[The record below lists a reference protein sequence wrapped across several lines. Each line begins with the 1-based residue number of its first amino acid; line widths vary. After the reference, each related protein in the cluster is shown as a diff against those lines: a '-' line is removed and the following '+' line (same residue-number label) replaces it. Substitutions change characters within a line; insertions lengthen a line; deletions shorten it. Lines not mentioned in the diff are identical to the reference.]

1 MGLETNEVYRIAMAG
16 GLEVRLRVQ
25 TYDTGALSIS
35 TAPYKDESG
44 EVEALAA
51 IDILRDYLTAEE
63 IPHRAL
69 ESRRGDAYVVDALI
83 IQEAAAVRGPEFYLE
98 VIRRIGSF
106 AVS

>member
-1 MGLETNEVYRIAMAG
+1 MESNEIHRISMSG

-35 TAPYKDESG
+35 TASRKDEPG

-51 IDILRDYLTAEE
+51 LDILRDYLAAEE
-63 IPHRAL
+63 IAHRAL

-83 IQEAAAVRGPEFYLE
+83 IQDGAAGPEHYLE
-98 VIRRIGSF
+98 IIRRIGSF
-106 AVS
+106 TVN